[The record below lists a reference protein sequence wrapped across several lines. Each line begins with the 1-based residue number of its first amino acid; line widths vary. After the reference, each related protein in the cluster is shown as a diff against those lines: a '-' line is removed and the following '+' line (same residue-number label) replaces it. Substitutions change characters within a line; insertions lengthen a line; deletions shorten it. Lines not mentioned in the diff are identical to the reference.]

1 MIVLPDGVELFAV
14 TMFAMS
20 GALAATDRQMH
31 KDFFGVA
38 FTGFITAI
46 GGGSLRDIILGARPL
61 VWINDIH
68 YMYAIVGGVS
78 LSVIFQKW
86 LIKIRRTLFIF
97 DTIGIGV
104 YTIIGLQKALAFGV
118 NPLAAVILGMFS
130 AVFGGVIRDTLINEI
145 PLIFRKEIYATACL
159 AGALLYVGLDF
170 FHVNSTFNG
179 ILSVCVIIAIR
190 VIAVM
195 KKWSL
200 PTIK

>member
-46 GGGSLRDIILGARPL
+46 GGGSLRDIILGVRPL

-78 LSVIFQKW
+78 LSVIFQKR

-170 FHVNSTFNG
+170 FEVNSTFNAV
-179 ILSVCVIIAIR
+179 LSVVVIIAIR

-200 PTIK
+200 PTID